1 MNRPEKDGQPYKT
14 ERFPSV
20 DDAVAA
26 CRLRGAQMTPM
37 RIALLEA
44 LWSADG
50 PLGAYDLRSLLSRAF
65 GRTISATT
73 VYRTLDFLCDQG
85 VVARVESRN
94 AYVASARAAEEHT
107 SVLFV
112 CDACGISSEIENKKL
127 ERLLAA
133 DAKQLGFSVNHR
145 VIELSGS
152 CSACSVS
159 SP

>member
-1 MNRPEKDGQPYKT
+1 
-14 ERFPSV
+14 
-20 DDAVAA
+20 
-26 CRLRGAQMTPM
+26 MTPL
-37 RIALLEA
+37 RIALLET
-44 LWSADG
+44 LWSADR
-50 PLGAYDLRSLLSRAF
+50 PMGAYDLKGLLSRKL

-73 VYRTLDFLCDQG
+73 VYRTLDFLCEQG
-85 VVARVESRN
+85 VVARVESKN
-94 AYVASARAAEEHT
+94 AYVACARAADEHA

-112 CDACGISSEIENKKL
+112 CDGCGISSEVENEKL